1 MIHYNHLLSADLVL
15 LDSSA
20 HSISYK
26 LTTFYNIDYRDA
38 SSSLLLKALHE
49 TTSNAPV
56 IPWFVYRQVVLFD
69 LGFE

>member
-1 MIHYNHLLSADLVL
+1 MIHYNHLLSSNLVR

-26 LTTFYNIDYRDA
+26 LTTLYQIDYRDA

-49 TTSNAPV
+49 STSNASV
-56 IPWFVYRQVVLFD
+56 IPWFVYRQVYLFD